1 MGARPSTFALTS
13 PGSMRM
19 FSTAEMMA
27 LPPPTWLIDSI
38 IPSGGLVGLYGP
50 PGVMKSFV
58 AADIALSVAAGGLWQ
73 GHEVTRGYPL
83 YVCAEGSAG
92 MGKRIKG
99 WLQYR
104 GLKPSQARAA
114 WLTESV
120 PVYAD
125 SDGMHRVI
133 ERIEEAEVVPDL
145 IVIDTL
151 ARCFDG
157 DENQQ
162 ADMGRFV
169 AGVDRLRKEYDAT
182 VLVVHHTRLDGTR
195 ERGNTAF
202 RGAADAMLSLSNKK
216 GKLVLSCDKQKDA
229 EEFKGI
235 ELRTRAVPE
244 ADTIVL
250 VNEVKR
256 VSPAPVNRSG
266 DLLGV
271 LREEGALSPDAW
283 LSLMFERSHMPR
295 ATFFRYLG
303 KLRETGKIVKEN
315 GVYKPAEV
323 SPETDENV

>member
-1 MGARPSTFALTS
+1 
-13 PGSMRM
+13 MRM

-27 LPPPTWLIDSI
+27 LPPPTWLIDKI
-38 IPSGGLVGLYGP
+38 IPAGGLVGLYGP

-73 GHEVTRGYPL
+73 GHPVTQGFPL

-104 GLKPSQARAA
+104 KLKASRVQGA

-125 SDGMHRVI
+125 SDGMARVI
-133 ERIEEAEVVPDL
+133 ERIEEAEIVPDV

-169 AGVDRLRKEYDAT
+169 AGVDRLRKEFDAT
-182 VLVVHHTRLDGTR
+182 VIVVHHTRLDGDR

-202 RGAADAMLSLSNKK
+202 RGAADTMLSLKNVK
-216 GKLVLSCDKQKDA
+216 GKLILTCNKQKDA
-229 EEFKGI
+229 EEFDDI
-235 ELRTRAVPE
+235 ELRVKEMPSADTVVILNETRATAVL
-244 ADTIVL
+244 AKAMDMLAVLDTPL
-250 VNEVKR
+250 TWDEWATTMKTQT
-256 VSPAPVNRSG
+256 G
-266 DLLGV
+266 
-271 LREEGALSPDAW
+271 
-283 LSLMFERSHMPR
+283 MPGT
-295 ATFFRYLG
+295 TFARYLAVV
-303 KLRETGKIVKEN
+303 REKGQIIKEN
-315 GVYKPAEV
+315 GKYRRV
-323 SPETDENV
+323 

>member
-1 MGARPSTFALTS
+1 MGSRPSLFTLTS

-19 FSTAEMMA
+19 FSTAEMMT
-27 LPPPTWLIDSI
+27 LPPPTWLIDKI
-38 IPSGGLVGLYGP
+38 VPSGGLVGLYGP

-73 GHEVTRGYPL
+73 GHPVTQGFPL

-104 GLKPSQARAA
+104 KLKASQARGA

-125 SDGMHRVI
+125 SDGMARVI
-133 ERIEEAEVVPDL
+133 DRIEEADIVPDL

-169 AGVDRLRKEYDAT
+169 AGVDRLRKEFDAT
-182 VLVVHHTRLDGTR
+182 VIVVHHTRLDGDR

-202 RGAADAMLSLSNKK
+202 RGAADTMLSLSNKK
-216 GKLVLSCDKQKDA
+216 GKLILACNKQKDA
-229 EEFKGI
+229 EEFEDI
-235 ELRTRAVPE
+235 ELRIKEMRD
-244 ADTIVL
+244 ADTVVI
-250 VNEVKR
+250 VNESRTAKVVEK
-256 VSPAPVNRSG
+256 SY
-266 DLLGV
+266 DMLGV
-271 LREEGALSPDAW
+271 LRIKGPLSSDEW
-283 LSLMFERSHMPR
+283 LSLMANGTGMPR
-295 ATFFRYLG
+295 TTFFRYLVG
-303 KLRETGKIVKEN
+303 LREKGQIIKEN
-315 GVYKPAEV
+315 RKYRVV
-323 SPETDENV
+323 VDD

>member
-1 MGARPSTFALTS
+1 MGSRPSQFSLTS

-19 FSTAEMMA
+19 FSTQEMMR
-27 LPPPTWLIDSI
+27 LPPPAWLIDKI

-58 AADIALSVAAGGLWQ
+58 AADVALSVAAGGLWQ
-73 GHEVTRGYPL
+73 GHPVTQGFPL
-83 YVCAEGSAG
+83 YVCAEGSSG

-104 GLKPSQARAA
+104 KLKPKDAQAA

-125 SDGMHRVI
+125 SDGMSRVI
-133 ERIEEAEVVPDL
+133 GRIEEAEIVPDV

-169 AGVDRLRKEYDAT
+169 AGVDRLRKEFDAT
-182 VLVVHHTRLDGTR
+182 VIVVHHTRLDGDR

-202 RGAADAMLSLSNKK
+202 RGAADTMLSLSNKK
-216 GKLVLSCDKQKDA
+216 GKLILACNKQKDA
-229 EEFKGI
+229 EEFEDI
-235 ELRTRAVPE
+235 ELRTRAIPS
-244 ADTIVL
+244 ADTIVI
-250 VNEVKR
+250 VNDAR
-256 VSPAPVNRSG
+256 VQKAAERSY
-266 DLLGV
+266 DMLGV
-271 LREEGALSPDAW
+271 L
-283 LSLMFERSHMPR
+283 
-295 ATFFRYLG
+295 
-303 KLRETGKIVKEN
+303 KEN
-315 GVYKPAEV
+315 GPLTWDAWFSLMEDGAGMPRPTFSRYLVRLKENGEIIKENKQYRIAE
-323 SPETDENV
+323 EI

>member
-1 MGARPSTFALTS
+1 MGSRPSSFSLTS

-19 FSTAEMMA
+19 FSTQEMML
-27 LPPPTWLIDSI
+27 LPPPTWLIDTI
-38 IPSGGLVGLYGP
+38 IPAGGLVGLYGP

-58 AADIALSVAAGGLWQ
+58 AADMALSVAAGGLWQ
-73 GHEVTRGYPL
+73 GHPVAQGFPL

-104 GLKPSQARAA
+104 KLKASQVLGA

-125 SDGMHRVI
+125 SDGMARVI
-133 ERIEEAEVVPDL
+133 DRIEEAEIVPDV

-169 AGVDRLRKEYDAT
+169 AGVDRLRKEFDAT
-182 VLVVHHTRLDGTR
+182 VVVVHHTRLDGDR

-202 RGAADAMLSLSNKK
+202 RGAADAMLSLSHHK
-216 GKLVLSCDKQKDA
+216 GKLLLRCNKQKDA
-229 EEFKGI
+229 EEFDDI
-235 ELRTRAVPE
+235 ELKTKAMPD
-244 ADTIVL
+244 ADTIVI
-250 VNEVKR
+250 VNETRQNAVVAKHYEML
-256 VSPAPVNRSG
+256 A
-266 DLLGV
+266 V
-271 LREEGALSPDAW
+271 LKDFDTLSWDAW
-283 LSLMFERSHMPR
+283 FSTMKKQAGMPR
-295 ATFFRYLG
+295 TTFSRYLTTL
-303 KLRETGKIVKEN
+303 KENHQIIKEN
-315 GVYKPAEV
+315 GEYHAI
-323 SPETDENV
+323 

>member
-1 MGARPSTFALTS
+1 
-13 PGSMRM
+13 MRM

-182 VLVVHHTRLDGTR
+182 VLVVHHTRLDGDR

-202 RGAADAMLSLSNKK
+202 RGAADAMISLKREK
-216 GKLVLSCDKQKDA
+216 GKLLLSCNKQKDA
-229 EEFKGI
+229 EEFDTI
-235 ELRTRAVPE
+235 ELKTREMPD
-244 ADTIVL
+244 ADTVVI
-250 VNEVKR
+250 VNETR
-256 VSPAPVNRSG
+256 GVSKVIKARDMVSMLREHGPLSG
-266 DLLGV
+266 DAWQSLMSTETGMPRTTFYRYLVG
-271 LREEGALSPDAW
+271 LRENGE
-283 LSLMFERSHMPR
+283 
-295 ATFFRYLG
+295 
-303 KLRETGKIVKEN
+303 IVKEK
-315 GVYKPAEV
+315 GAYHVAP
-323 SPETDENV
+323 

>member
-1 MGARPSTFALTS
+1 
-13 PGSMRM
+13 MRM
-19 FSTAEMMA
+19 FSTAEMMR
-27 LPPPTWLIDSI
+27 LPPPTWLIQGV
-38 IPSGGLVGLYGP
+38 IPAGGLVGLYGA

-73 GHEVTRGYPL
+73 GHPVSQGFPL

-104 GLKPSQARAA
+104 KLKPSQAAGA

-125 SDGMHRVI
+125 SDGMARVI
-133 ERIEEAEVVPDL
+133 ERIEEAEIVPDV

-169 AGVDRLRKEYDAT
+169 AGVDRLRKEFDAT
-182 VLVVHHTRLDGTR
+182 VIVVHHTRLDGDR

-202 RGAADAMLSLSNKK
+202 RGAADTMLSLRHTK
-216 GKLVLSCDKQKDA
+216 GKLILTCNKQKDA
-229 EEFKGI
+229 EEFDDI
-235 ELRTRAVPE
+235 ELRTKAMPD
-244 ADTIVL
+244 ADTVVIINESRATTL
-250 VNEVKR
+250 VAK
-256 VSPAPVNRSG
+256 SG
-266 DLLGV
+266 DMLEV
-271 LREEGALSPDAW
+271 LKAFDTPPTADEW
-283 LSLMFERSHMPR
+283 LSLMEERSGMPR
-295 ATFFRYLG
+295 TTFFRYLAR
-303 KLRETGKIVKEN
+303 LRENGEIIREN
-315 GVYKPAEV
+315 RRFHVAA
-323 SPETDENV
+323 TL

>member
-1 MGARPSTFALTS
+1 MGSRPSHFALTS

-19 FSTAEMMA
+19 FSTQEMMT
-27 LPPPTWLIDSI
+27 LPPPKWLIDKI

-50 PGVMKSFV
+50 PGVKKSFV
-58 AADIALSVAAGGLWQ
+58 ASDVALSVAAGGLWQ
-73 GHEVTRGYPL
+73 GHPVNQGYPL

-104 GLKPSQARAA
+104 KLKASQALGA

-125 SDGMHRVI
+125 SDGMARVI
-133 ERIEEAEVVPDL
+133 DRIEEAEIVPDL

-169 AGVDRLRKEYDAT
+169 AGVDRLRKEFDAT
-182 VLVVHHTRLDGTR
+182 VIVVHHTRLDGDR

-202 RGAADAMLSLSNKK
+202 RGAADAMLSLANKK
-216 GKLVLSCDKQKDA
+216 GKLILSCAKQKDG
-229 EEFKGI
+229 EEFDDI
-235 ELRTRAVPE
+235 ELKTKAMPD
-244 ADTIVL
+244 ADTIVI
-250 VNEVKR
+250 VNDRGQLAR
-256 VSPAPVNRSG
+256 VEARATDMLAVLK
-266 DLLGV
+266 DLGPLTADEWLG
-271 LREEGALSPDAW
+271 
-283 LSLMFERSHMPR
+283 LMVERTKMPR
-295 ATFFRYLG
+295 ATFFRYKVRL
-303 KLRETGKIVKEN
+303 VEN
-315 GVYKPAEV
+315 GEIAKKNGKYEV
-323 SPETDENV
+323 S

>member
-1 MGARPSTFALTS
+1 MGSRPTSFALTS
-13 PGSMRM
+13 PGSARL

-27 LPPPTWLIDSI
+27 LPAPTWLIDKI
-38 IPSGGLVGLYGP
+38 IPAGGLVGLYGP

-58 AADIALSVAAGGLWQ
+58 AADVALSVAAGGLWQ
-73 GHEVTRGYPL
+73 GHPVSRGYPL

-104 GLKPSQARAA
+104 KLRASQVLGA

-125 SDGMHRVI
+125 SDGMARVI
-133 ERIEEAEVVPDL
+133 ERIEEADIVPDV

-169 AGVDRLRKEYDAT
+169 AGVDRLRKEFDAT
-182 VLVVHHTRLDGTR
+182 VIVVHHTRLDGDR

-202 RGAADAMLSLSNKK
+202 RGAADTMLSLSNKK
-216 GKLVLSCDKQKDA
+216 GKLILTCNKQKDA
-229 EEFKGI
+229 EEFDDI
-235 ELRTRAVPE
+235 ELRVKQMPE
-244 ADTIVL
+244 ADTVVL
-250 VNEVKR
+250 INDTRAVKLVAR
-256 VSPAPVNRSG
+256 ASDMLA
-266 DLLGV
+266 V
-271 LREEGALSPDAW
+271 LRAHGGALSWDDW
-283 LSLMFERSHMPR
+283 STLMKTEAGMPIQ
-295 ATFFRYLG
+295 TFSRYLVRV
-303 KLRETGKIVKEN
+303 KETGQILKEN
-315 GVYKPAEV
+315 GIYRLN
-323 SPETDENV
+323 S